1 VLRAKLFEKSRLLY
15 RPHYAYYYVLMS
27 INETFTANEI
37 MDILIDIGV
46 EVSFESAELSENSI
60 ATITCEIGEVSFWC
74 TLLLREPF
82 FEACALNA
90 FTYKSDNPFV
100 FANQFSEGLR
110 IARAVVDLDDDG
122 LVEVD
127 EDGEVL
133 IVAKAEL
140 RFNGG
145 ITRDHLRFLMEMW
158 IEDLFDFYEL
168 EIDIEDDEAST
179 GVEENTETS
188 PVPLL
193 DQVTACLS
201 DGVKYSARE
210 ISRLLGVDR
219 QMVNPILYRHREIF
233 ERDNQ
238 QPPHWS
244 LR

>member
-1 VLRAKLFEKSRLLY
+1 MLY
-15 RPHYAYYYVLMS
+15 RPYYAYYYVLMS
-27 INETFTANEI
+27 IIETFTANEI

-46 EVSFESAELSENSI
+46 EVSFESAEQNVISI
-60 ATITCEIGEVSFWC
+60 PTIKCEFGQVSFWC

-82 FEACALNA
+82 FEACGLYA

-127 EDGEVL
+127 EDGDVL
-133 IVAKAEL
+133 IVARAEL

-168 EIDIEDDEAST
+168 ELDIEDDEAST

-188 PVPLL
+188 PVSLL
-193 DQVTACLS
+193 DQVMACLS
-201 DGVKYSARE
+201 DGKKFSARE
-210 ISRLLGVDR
+210 ISRLLGADR
-219 QMVNPILYRHREIF
+219 QMVNPILYRHRETF